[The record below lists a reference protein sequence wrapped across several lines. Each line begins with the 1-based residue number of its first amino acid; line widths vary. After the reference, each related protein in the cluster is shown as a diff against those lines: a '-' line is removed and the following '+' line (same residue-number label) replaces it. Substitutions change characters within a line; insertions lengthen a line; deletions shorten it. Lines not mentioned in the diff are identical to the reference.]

1 MNILIIEDE
10 PRAANRLERMIL
22 QIEPSFMIIGKPE
35 SIEESITAL
44 NANDDIQLI
53 FSDIE
58 LGDGTSF
65 EIFEQFQT
73 DIPIIFTTAYNQ
85 YAIEAFKLNGVGY
98 LLKPID
104 ADELR
109 NAIDKFKRTQGNQ
122 SKNDFA
128 SLTKVIETLT
138 PKSYKNRFLIKVGTK
153 LKSIKTDEIAA
164 FYSMEKG
171 TYLLTKDK
179 RNYAM
184 DLSLDHL
191 MDSLDPEKFFK
202 ISRKHIVELDA
213 IDEIHVFSNSRL
225 KLDIKGLENQEVIVA
240 REKVKEF
247 KGWLG

>member
-171 TYLLTKDK
+171 TYLLAKDK

>member
-10 PRAANRLERMIL
+10 HRAANRLERLIL
-22 QIEPSFMIIGKPE
+22 QLEPSFNIVGKPE
-35 SIEESITAL
+35 SIEESIAIL
-44 NANDDIQLI
+44 NTHDDIQLI

-65 EIFEQFQT
+65 EIFEQFKT

-104 ADELR
+104 ADKLK
-109 NAIDKFKRTQGNQ
+109 NAIDKFKRTQGNP

-153 LKSIKTDEIAA
+153 LKSIKVGEIAA

-184 DLSLDHL
+184 DISLDPL
-191 MDSLDPEKFFK
+191 MEVLNPEKFFK
-202 ISRKHIVELDA
+202 ISRKHIIEMDA

-225 KLDIKGLENQEVIVA
+225 KLDVKGLEKQNVIVA

-247 KGWLG
+247 KEWLG

>member
-153 LKSIKTDEIAA
+153 LKSIKTDQIAA